1 MCVCVRV
8 CVYIFNFLAA
18 TSTTATDVVKSFAK
32 ITERRTQSA
41 SSGSVR
47 KSNGGNSL
55 RAINLPSPT
64 CPLLRPLNSKP
75 RAELSYQE
83 YYFPYYETSLKTIYY
98 KTDLHFCPT
107 V

>member
-1 MCVCVRV
+1 MDGEIALEILHSINIKIVELLYVYMCVCVRV

-47 KSNGGNSL
+47 KSNGGNL
-55 RAINLPSPT
+55 RNL
-64 CPLLRPLNSKP
+64 K
-75 RAELSYQE
+75 
-83 YYFPYYETSLKTIYY
+83 
-98 KTDLHFCPT
+98 
-107 V
+107 